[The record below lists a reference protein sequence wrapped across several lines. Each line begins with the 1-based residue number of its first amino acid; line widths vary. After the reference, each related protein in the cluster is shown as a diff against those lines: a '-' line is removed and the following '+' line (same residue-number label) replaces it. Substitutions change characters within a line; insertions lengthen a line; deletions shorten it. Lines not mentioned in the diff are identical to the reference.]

1 MFKTKHC
8 KDLSRLVLG
17 QPGPAA
23 RSLATGEE
31 RLGKVEEEGQLQLLR
46 NMEGQPV
53 RLLVMLELATTCL
66 VQLIAR

>member
-1 MFKTKHC
+1 M
-8 KDLSRLVLG
+8 LG

-31 RLGKVEEEGQLQLLR
+31 RLGKVEEKEQLQLLR
-46 NMEGQPV
+46 NMEERPV
-53 RLLVMLELATTCL
+53 RLLVMLEVATTRL